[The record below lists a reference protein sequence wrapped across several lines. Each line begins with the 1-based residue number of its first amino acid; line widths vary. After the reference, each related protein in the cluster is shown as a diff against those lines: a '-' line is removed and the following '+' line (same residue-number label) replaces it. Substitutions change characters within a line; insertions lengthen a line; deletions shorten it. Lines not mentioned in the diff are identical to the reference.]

1 MWWYICGADDGN
13 IVLFGG
19 LRLQFDW
26 TNACVPCTKPCA
38 RFPSLHKCTPVSS
51 HPQWRGRRFR
61 MLKSGWGD
69 GSVGKHWTEEITWV
83 HIHRNHIN
91 KLGLLTCSCRHST
104 VVSGVEIPGTNCA
117 SIALGPVRDP
127 VSKEGGRMWQSR
139 ILMPSSGLYLYTE
152 CAYAPY
158 LHIVC
163 VYTHTQ
169 SKWSLLSG

>member
-1 MWWYICGADDGN
+1 MWWYTCGAGDGS

-26 TNACVPCTKPCA
+26 TNTCVPCTKPCA

-83 HIHRNHIN
+83 QIHRNHIN
-91 KLGLLTCSCRHST
+91 KLGLLTCSRRHST

-127 VSKEGGRMWQSR
+127 VSKE
-139 ILMPSSGLYLYTE
+139 TE
-152 CAYAPY
+152 SPLRKVECDRAGYWCPP
-158 LHIVC
+158 LVSTC
-163 VYTHTQ
+163 TQ
-169 SKWSLLSG
+169 SVHMHHTYT